1 MTRRAIRTSS
11 CSSSRRA
18 DRAKTTEYSGTP
30 PALPTQNS
38 FLYTLQG
45 FSRLGRPGVSQGTVV
60 EVLPQATLLLEVD
73 LHSCLAACRVNYKLN
88 AFHAFSSS
96 LRHTAL
102 APDRVLQGVILLPR
116 VAVRQRPSSDTG
128 RVDLKAPAAIVT
140 HDATG
145 RGVVEV
151 RAQDGDGRVGV
162 HLDELGEAGLQH
174 RRHAVGQDAPRVLVA
189 LARPVL
195 PLAAGEEVAGRPP
208 SRRVFQPT

>member
-1 MTRRAIRTSS
+1 MRTHQRSSGPCSFTQPGGLGLDARASIREMTRRAIRTSS
-11 CSSSRRA
+11 CSSSRRV

-102 APDRVLQGVILLPR
+102 APDRVLQGSFYCRWSPSGS
-116 VAVRQRPSSDTG
+116 VRLFIQGCRPESASLHRDARCGRPSGGGSACPG
-128 RVDLKAPAAIVT
+128 R
-140 HDATG
+140 
-145 RGVVEV
+145 
-151 RAQDGDGRVGV
+151 
-162 HLDELGEAGLQH
+162 
-174 RRHAVGQDAPRVLVA
+174 
-189 LARPVL
+189 
-195 PLAAGEEVAGRPP
+195 
-208 SRRVFQPT
+208 